1 MSLFFIYFAVFICV
15 LVATDTL
22 VRTARDKLQRRSYLN
37 HRLSLIEQDT
47 DRNVVYRHLLKE
59 RGINAEA
66 QQSVSNYLSRL
77 YIQSGLRLSM
87 TRIVSYMMAV
97 AALSYL
103 ALLFAGFGGLTGLI
117 MSLLV
122 TGGAAFVFLYRAQAA
137 RVKKFTEQLPDA
149 IDIIVRSLSAGHPLP
164 ISISL
169 VARETRDPI
178 GTEFGILSDELTYG
192 TDIDVGVRNMAARVG
207 AEELNLLAI
216 SLSVQKGSG
225 GNLSEILTNLADMIR
240 KRVMMKSKIK
250 AISAEG
256 RMTAWF
262 MLGFPFFLYGI
273 IRLMNS
279 EYFVPLWESGYGTH
293 FLVFSGTLLGIGML
307 VIRKI
312 VNFDY

>member
-1 MSLFFIYFAVFICV
+1 MSIYFIYIAVFICV

-22 VRTARDKLQRRSYLN
+22 LRAVRDRFQRRSYLN
-37 HRLSLIEQDT
+37 HRLSLIEQDA

-59 RGINAEA
+59 RGIDAEA
-66 QQSVSNYLSRL
+66 QQSVTNYLNRV
-77 YIQSGLRLSM
+77 YIQSGLRLSYV
-87 TRIVSYMMAV
+87 RIGTYLAFF
-97 AALSYL
+97 AAFCYL
-103 ALLFAGFGGLTGLI
+103 ALVFVGAGVLLGLAVSAVATA
-117 MSLLV
+117 
-122 TGGAAFVFLYRAQAA
+122 GAAFLFLTRA
-137 RVKKFTEQLPDA
+137 RSTRIKKFTAQLPEA
-149 IDIIVRSLSAGHPLP
+149 IDIMVRSLSAGHPLP

-169 VARETRDPI
+169 VSRETKDPI

-192 TDIDVGVRNMAARVG
+192 VDIDVGIRNMSARVG

-225 GNLSEILTNLADMIR
+225 GNLGEILTNLADMIR

-273 IRLMNS
+273 IRLLNA
-279 EYFVPLWESGYGTH
+279 EYFLPLWESGYGTH
-293 FLVFSGTLLGIGML
+293 FVVVSGILLTVGML

-312 VNFDY
+312 INFDY

>member
-1 MSLFFIYFAVFICV
+1 MPLFFIYFAVFICV

-37 HRLSLIEQDT
+37 HRLSLIEQNA
-47 DRNVVYRHLLKE
+47 DRNVVYRNLLKE
-59 RGINAEA
+59 RGIDSEA

-77 YIQSGLRLSM
+77 YIQSGLRLST
-87 TRIVSYMMAV
+87 TRIASYMLGV
-97 AALSYL
+97 TAASYL
-103 ALLFAGFGGLTGLI
+103 ALFLAGFNGLI
-117 MSLLV
+117 GLIISLLV
-122 TGGAAFVFLYRAQAA
+122 TVSAAFAFLYRAQGS
-137 RVKKFTEQLPDA
+137 RVKKFTAQLPDA

-178 GTEFGILSDELTYG
+178 GSEFGILSDELTYG
-192 TDIDVGVRNMAARVG
+192 IDIDVGVRNMASRVG

-225 GNLSEILTNLADMIR
+225 GNLTEILSNLADMVR

-262 MLGFPFFLYGI
+262 MLGFPFFLYAI
-273 IRLMNS
+273 IRLMNA
-279 EYFVPLWESGYGTH
+279 EYFVPLWESGYGGH
-293 FLVFSGTLLGIGML
+293 FLIFSGTLLGIGML

-312 VNFDY
+312 INFDY

>member
-1 MSLFFIYFAVFICV
+1 MSVYLIYFAVFICV

-22 VRTARDKLQRRSYLN
+22 LRTVRDRVQRRSYLN
-37 HRLSLIEQDT
+37 HRLSLIEQDA

-59 RGINAEA
+59 RGIDAES
-66 QQSVSNYLSRL
+66 QQSVTNYLKRL
-77 YIQSGLRLSM
+77 YMQSGLRLSLAKM
-87 TRIVSYMMAV
+87 VTYLAFV

-103 ALLFAGFGGLTGLI
+103 ALVYFNLGELLGLVIACIITAI
-117 MSLLV
+117 V
-122 TGGAAFVFLYRAQAA
+122 AFVFLQRAKT
-137 RVKKFTEQLPDA
+137 RRIKKFTEQLPEA
-149 IDIIVRSLSAGHPLP
+149 IDIIIRSLSAGHPLP

-169 VARETRDPI
+169 VARETADPI
-178 GTEFGILSDELTYG
+178 GTEFGILTDELTYG
-192 TDIDVGVRNMAARVG
+192 VDIDVGIRNMAARVG
-207 AEELNLLAI
+207 ASELNLLAI

-225 GNLSEILTNLADMIR
+225 GNLGEILTNLADMIR

-273 IRLMNS
+273 IRLLNA
-279 EYFVPLWESGYGTH
+279 EYFTPLWESGYGTH
-293 FLVFSGTLLGIGML
+293 FVVVSGALLAVGML

>member
-1 MSLFFIYFAVFICV
+1 MPLFFIYFAVFICV
-15 LVATDTL
+15 LIATDTL

-37 HRLSLIEQDT
+37 HRLSLIEQNA
-47 DRNVVYRHLLKE
+47 DRNVVYRNLLKE

-77 YIQSGLRLSM
+77 YIQSGLRLST
-87 TRIVSYMMAV
+87 TRIVSYMLGV
-97 AALSYL
+97 AAASYL
-103 ALLFAGFGGLTGLI
+103 AMFFAGFNGLTGLI
-117 MSLLV
+117 VSLLV
-122 TGGAAFVFLYRAQAA
+122 TISAAFYRAQGN
-137 RVKKFTEQLPDA
+137 RVKKFTAQLPDA

-178 GTEFGILSDELTYG
+178 GSEFGILSDELTYG
-192 TDIDVGVRNMAARVG
+192 IDIDVGVRNMASRVG

-225 GNLSEILTNLADMIR
+225 GNLTEILSNLADMIR

-262 MLGFPFFLYGI
+262 MLGFPFFLYAI
-273 IRLMNS
+273 IRLMNA

-293 FLVFSGTLLGIGML
+293 FLIFSGTLLGIGML

-312 VNFDY
+312 INFDY